1 MTPALATAAADLTW
15 LFSAGISAFERSPSG
30 PMLERAWMFST
41 PGVKNRTIVTA
52 HPMHETHAIRR
63 DEPDRKTLI
72 RYGRV
77 SRRLRA
83 LAALDPLAAEAL
95 SLAFGNA
102 GARWA
107 AHDWRGKPKG
117 REVALFPLV
126 PSGREL
132 VERVRRMELCQ
143 ACGHARAKHGERCD
157 ETVRPLK
164 VTRCCHAKGC
174 ACGGFA
180 ASLERSDADVLRV
193 ELVVDDVTGG
203 KDALRRAL
211 IARASRES
219 LSLLDSSLSLWCGQ

>member
-1 MTPALATAAADLTW
+1 MKTSVATATADLQW
-15 LFSAGISAFERSPSG
+15 FLSAGLSSFERSPSG
-30 PMLERAWMFST
+30 PMLERAWLYDT
-41 PGVKNRTIVTA
+41 GGVHKTILTA
-52 HPMHETHAIRR
+52 RPMHEVHESAR
-63 DEPDRKTLI
+63 DEPDRKVLI

-83 LAALDPLAAEAL
+83 LSAMDPMAAEAL

-107 AHDWRGKPKG
+107 AHDWRGKPRG

-126 PSGREL
+126 PSGRGL
-132 VERVRRMELCQ
+132 VERVRRQELCVG
-143 ACGHARAKHGERCD
+143 CGHARARHGERCD
-157 ETVRPLK
+157 ESVQPPK

-180 ASLERSDADVLRV
+180 ASLERSDADILRV

-211 IARASRES
+211 IGRASREAGE
-219 LSLLDSSLSLWCGQ
+219 LLDRSLAMWVGG